1 MVEYDFVKVPIVD
14 IVNQIILYAAQH
26 RASDIHFDPL
36 EDALMVRMRVD
47 GDLQNHALVPKLYER
62 NLITRIKL
70 VSAMNITETRLP
82 QDGAIK
88 GRIGGRDLDMR
99 VSVLPTN
106 EGEKCVIRILDFQ
119 KGLSGL
125 DGLGFTPKNFA
136 KIQKML
142 SVPNGIIL
150 VTGATGSG
158 KSTTT
163 YSMLSAL
170 NKEETNIITI
180 EDPIEMN
187 IEGINQVQ
195 VNSEIGMT
203 FATVLRSI
211 LRQDP
216 NVILVGEMRDEETA
230 QIAVRAAIT
239 GHLVL
244 STIHTNNALATL
256 ERLFD
261 MGVERYMVA
270 TSMVG
275 IISQRLARTLC
286 DKCKKLRPTTKY
298 ERYMFA
304 RVLHKKVKEI
314 YEPVGCSNCH
324 GGFKG
329 RIAIQE
335 VLYISEHLRDMIADE
350 NIDKER
356 LKVDVYGNGETTTL
370 LQDALQ
376 KVIMGHTT
384 FQEVYRVVDID
395 VDLDNA
401 IKTDM
406 GYHEETDD
414 KVVDMEEDLDWMY
427 FDGVFDDE
435 LELIDID
442 KEDES
447 DLPTIDTSII
457 NVAEFEWQFKKE
469 LDPSDPEF
477 VKFFIIEDKKI
488 MDEDIS
494 MKEQKY
500 KLFNQFIKQYELKMD
515 QDRKNKL
522 FNNFLS
528 QYDMKLSKSK
538 KDELFNNF
546 LSQYDTKL
554 SKSKKDELFNNFLS
568 QYDMKLSKSKKD
580 ELFNN
585 FLSQYD
591 MKLSKSKKDELFNN
605 FLVQYD
611 IKLGSDKKL
620 NKQKTN
626 ELFKQFIL
634 EYEAKLRESILAQ
647 KDLLDTYD
655 NNLIDEFGLT
665 ENSPLPIDK
674 SSDEEA
680 QNYDDI
686 VLYENNTL
694 DNLIDNYVNLPTKEE
709 RKSNILDLTNVKFNY
724 KEILELIDAYS
735 DGGPSIQD
743 VVDDTIGEIID

>member
-47 GDLQNHALVPKLYER
+47 GDLQNHSLVPKVYER

-99 VSVLPTN
+99 VSILPTN

-136 KIQKML
+136 KIEKML
-142 SVPNGIIL
+142 AVPNGIIL

-170 NKEETNIITI
+170 NKEETNVITV

-203 FATVLRSI
+203 FAAALRSI

-216 NVILVGEMRDEETA
+216 NVILIGEMRDEETA

-270 TSMVG
+270 TSVVG

-304 RVLHKKVKEI
+304 RVLHKKVKET
-314 YEPVGCSNCH
+314 YEPVGCSECH

-329 RIAIQE
+329 RIAIHE
-335 VLYISEHLRDMIADE
+335 VLYISEHLRDMISDE
-350 NIDKER
+350 SVDKEQLR
-356 LKVDVYGNGETTTL
+356 DDVYGNGDTTTL

-384 FQEVYRVVDID
+384 FQEIYRVVDID

-401 IKTDM
+401 IKADI
-406 GYHEETDD
+406 GINEAGEEVIDI
-414 KVVDMEEDLDWMY
+414 EEDADWMT
-427 FDGVFDDE
+427 FDGTFDDE
-435 LELIDID
+435 LELIDI
-442 KEDES
+442 ENTDEN
-447 DLPTIDTSII
+447 DLPTLDTSII
-457 NVAEFEWQFKKE
+457 NVDDFLWQFNKK
-469 LDPSDPEF
+469 LDASDPEF
-477 VKFFIIEDKKI
+477 VKFFILEDKKI
-488 MDEDIS
+488 MDEEVLA
-494 MKEQKY
+494 KENER
-500 KLFNQFIKQYELKMD
+500 KLFREFIEQYDAKLTKAKMD
-515 QDRKNKL
+515 KL
-522 FNNFLS
+522 FKKFLS
-528 QYDMKLSKSK
+528 QYDVQFGEEKKLSKEQE
-538 KDELFNNF
+538 DEAFRKF
-546 LSQYDTKL
+546 LA
-554 SKSKKDELFNNFLS
+554 E
-568 QYDMKLSKSKKD
+568 
-580 ELFNN
+580 
-585 FLSQYD
+585 
-591 MKLSKSKKDELFNN
+591 
-605 FLVQYD
+605 
-611 IKLGSDKKL
+611 
-620 NKQKTN
+620 
-626 ELFKQFIL
+626 
-634 EYEAKLRESILAQ
+634 
-647 KDLLDTYD
+647 YD
-655 NNLIDEFGLT
+655 NKVQQRILHEKELEAEIGDLIDIFDNNSLITDLGLVEDPST
-665 ENSPLPIDK
+665 IKNL
-674 SSDEEA
+674 
-680 QNYDDI
+680 DDI
-686 VLYENNTL
+686 VKGQKDEEIPNNEEVVLYEKNTL
-694 DNLIDNYVNLPTKEE
+694 DNIIGGYGAVEE
-709 RKSNILDLTNVKFNY
+709 RRNNILDLTNVEFNY
-724 KEILELIDAYS
+724 KEILDLIDAYS
-735 DGGPSIQD
+735 DKGPSIQD
-743 VVDDTIGEIID
+743 VVDDTIGEMIN

>member
-47 GDLQNHALVPKLYER
+47 GDLQNHAVVPKVYER

-99 VSVLPTN
+99 VSILPTN

-125 DGLGFTPKNFA
+125 DGLGFTPNNFK
-136 KIQKML
+136 KIEKML
-142 SVPNGIIL
+142 AVPNGIIL

-170 NKEETNIITI
+170 NKEETNVITV

-203 FATVLRSI
+203 FAAALRSI

-216 NVILVGEMRDEETA
+216 NVILIGEMRDEETA

-270 TSMVG
+270 TSVVG

-286 DKCKKLRPTTKY
+286 EKCKKLRPTTKY

-304 RVLHKKVKEI
+304 RVLHKKVREI
-314 YEPVGCSNCH
+314 YEPVGCDECH
-324 GGFKG
+324 GGFTG
-329 RIAIQE
+329 RIAIHE
-335 VLYISEHLRDMIADE
+335 VLYISEKLSDLIADARIEKDALRDE
-350 NIDKER
+350 
-356 LKVDVYGNGETTTL
+356 VYGSGETTTL

-376 KVIMGHTT
+376 KVLLGYTT
-384 FQEVYRVVDID
+384 FQEIYRVVDID
-395 VDLDNA
+395 IDLDNA
-401 IKTDM
+401 IKAEM
-406 GYHEETDD
+406 GIKEEERKAD
-414 KVVDMEEDLDWMY
+414 VQEDSGWQD

-435 LELIDID
+435 LEIIDMEQVD
-442 KEDES
+442 DD
-447 DLPTIDTSII
+447 DLPTLDTSII
-457 NVAEFEWQFKKE
+457 DVEKDSWEFNKK
-469 LDPSDPEF
+469 LAPSDPLF
-477 VKFFIIEDKKI
+477 VKFFILENEKI
-488 MDEDIS
+488 MSEDLYAARVKTEDELNSYTGDLIDSFEDDLVNDLGLTDDSPVMINGVEDIIHGDPV
-494 MKEQKY
+494 EEEE
-500 KLFNQFIKQYELKMD
+500 IKDTDEVVLEE
-515 QDRKNKL
+515 
-522 FNNFLS
+522 NNNLDNVIGGMS
-528 QYDMKLSKSK
+528 
-538 KDELFNNF
+538 
-546 LSQYDTKL
+546 
-554 SKSKKDELFNNFLS
+554 
-568 QYDMKLSKSKKD
+568 
-580 ELFNN
+580 
-585 FLSQYD
+585 
-591 MKLSKSKKDELFNN
+591 
-605 FLVQYD
+605 
-611 IKLGSDKKL
+611 
-620 NKQKTN
+620 TN
-626 ELFKQFIL
+626 EFSNKVLDLNNVEFN
-634 EYEAKLRESILAQ
+634 YRE
-647 KDLLDTYD
+647 LLD
-655 NNLIDEFGLT
+655 F
-665 ENSPLPIDK
+665 
-674 SSDEEA
+674 
-680 QNYDDI
+680 
-686 VLYENNTL
+686 
-694 DNLIDNYVNLPTKEE
+694 
-709 RKSNILDLTNVKFNY
+709 
-724 KEILELIDAYS
+724 IDAYS
-735 DGGPSIQD
+735 DIGPTIDD
-743 VVDDTIGEIID
+743 VVHDSIESEKKHNNE

>member
-47 GDLQNHALVPKLYER
+47 GDLQNHAVVPKVYER

-99 VSVLPTN
+99 VSILPTN

-125 DGLGFTPKNFA
+125 DGLGFTPNNFK
-136 KIQKML
+136 KIEKML
-142 SVPNGIIL
+142 AVPNGIIL

-170 NKEETNIITI
+170 NKEETNVITV

-203 FATVLRSI
+203 FAAALRSI

-216 NVILVGEMRDEETA
+216 NVILIGEMRDEETA

-270 TSMVG
+270 TSVVG

-286 DKCKKLRPTTKY
+286 EKCKKLRPTTKY

-304 RVLHKKVKEI
+304 RVLHKKVREI
-314 YEPVGCSNCH
+314 YEPVGCDDCH
-324 GGFKG
+324 GGFTG
-329 RIAIQE
+329 RIAIHE
-335 VLYISEHLRDMIADE
+335 VLYISEKLSDLIADARIEKDELRDE
-350 NIDKER
+350 
-356 LKVDVYGNGETTTL
+356 VYGSGETTTL

-376 KVIMGHTT
+376 KVLLGYTT
-384 FQEVYRVVDID
+384 FQEIYRVVDID
-395 VDLDNA
+395 IDLDNA
-401 IKTDM
+401 IKAEM
-406 GYHEETDD
+406 GLKEEERKAD
-414 KVVDMEEDLDWMY
+414 VQEDSGWQD

-435 LELIDID
+435 LEIIDVDQID
-442 KEDES
+442 DD
-447 DLPTIDTSII
+447 DLPNLDTSI
-457 NVAEFEWQFKKE
+457 VHVEEFGWEFNKK
-469 LDPSDPEF
+469 LAPSDPLF
-477 VKFFIIEDKKI
+477 VKFFILENEKI
-488 MDEDIS
+488 MNEDLYAARAKTEDELNSYSGDLIDSFESDDLVNDLGLTDDSPVMINGVEDIIHG
-494 MKEQKY
+494 EEIEEPE
-500 KLFNQFIKQYELKMD
+500 IKDTDEVVLEE
-515 QDRKNKL
+515 
-522 FNNFLS
+522 NN
-528 QYDMKLSKSK
+528 
-538 KDELFNNF
+538 N
-546 LSQYDTKL
+546 
-554 SKSKKDELFNNFLS
+554 
-568 QYDMKLSKSKKD
+568 
-580 ELFNN
+580 
-585 FLSQYD
+585 
-591 MKLSKSKKDELFNN
+591 
-605 FLVQYD
+605 LVNV
-611 IKLGSDKKL
+611 IGGMS
-620 NKQKTN
+620 TN
-626 ELFKQFIL
+626 EFTNKVLDLNNVEFN
-634 EYEAKLRESILAQ
+634 YRE
-647 KDLLDTYD
+647 LLD
-655 NNLIDEFGLT
+655 
-665 ENSPLPIDK
+665 
-674 SSDEEA
+674 
-680 QNYDDI
+680 
-686 VLYENNTL
+686 
-694 DNLIDNYVNLPTKEE
+694 
-709 RKSNILDLTNVKFNY
+709 
-724 KEILELIDAYS
+724 LIDAYS
-735 DGGPSIQD
+735 DIGPSIDD
-743 VVDDTIGEIID
+743 VVHDSIEKENE

>member
-47 GDLQNHALVPKLYER
+47 GDLQNHSLVPKVYER

-99 VSVLPTN
+99 VSILPTN

-136 KIQKML
+136 KIEKML
-142 SVPNGIIL
+142 AVPNGIIL

-170 NKEETNIITI
+170 NKEETNVITV

-203 FATVLRSI
+203 FAAALRSI

-216 NVILVGEMRDEETA
+216 NVILIGEMRDEETA

-270 TSMVG
+270 TSVVG

-286 DKCKKLRPTTKY
+286 DKCKKIRPTTKY

-304 RVLHKKVKEI
+304 RVLHKKVKET
-314 YEPVGCSNCH
+314 YEPVGCSDCH

-329 RIAIQE
+329 RIAIHE
-335 VLYISEHLRDMIADE
+335 VLYISEHLRDMISDE
-350 NIDKER
+350 SVDKEQLR
-356 LKVDVYGNGETTTL
+356 DDVYGNSDTTTL

-384 FQEVYRVVDID
+384 FQEIYRVVDID

-401 IKTDM
+401 IKADI
-406 GYHEETDD
+406 GISEAGEEVID
-414 KVVDMEEDLDWMY
+414 VEEDADWMT
-427 FDGVFDDE
+427 FDGTFDDE
-435 LELIDID
+435 LELIDI
-442 KEDES
+442 ESTDEN
-447 DLPTIDTSII
+447 DLPTLDTSII
-457 NVAEFEWQFKKE
+457 NVDDFLWQFNKKLE
-469 LDPSDPEF
+469 PSDPEF
-477 VKFFIIEDKKI
+477 VKFFILEDKKI
-488 MDEDIS
+488 MDEEILA
-494 MKEQKY
+494 KENER
-500 KLFNQFIKQYELKMD
+500 KLFREFIEQYDAKLTKAKMD
-515 QDRKNKL
+515 KL
-522 FNNFLS
+522 FKEFLS
-528 QYDMKLSKSK
+528 QYDNQFGEEKKLSKEQE
-538 KDELFNNF
+538 DEAFRQF
-546 LSQYDTKL
+546 LAD
-554 SKSKKDELFNNFLS
+554 
-568 QYDMKLSKSKKD
+568 
-580 ELFNN
+580 
-585 FLSQYD
+585 
-591 MKLSKSKKDELFNN
+591 
-605 FLVQYD
+605 
-611 IKLGSDKKL
+611 
-620 NKQKTN
+620 
-626 ELFKQFIL
+626 
-634 EYEAKLRESILAQ
+634 
-647 KDLLDTYD
+647 YD
-655 NNLIDEFGLT
+655 NKVQQRILHEKELEAEIGDLIDIFDNNSLITDLGLV
-665 ENSPLPIDK
+665 EDP
-674 SSDEEA
+674 SSIK
-680 QNYDDI
+680 NLDDI
-686 VLYENNTL
+686 VKGQKDEDITNNEEVVLYERNTL
-694 DNLIDNYVNLPTKEE
+694 DNIIGGYGAVEE
-709 RKSNILDLTNVKFNY
+709 RRNNILDLTNVEFNY
-724 KEILELIDAYS
+724 KEILDLIDAYS
-735 DGGPSIQD
+735 DKGPSIQD
-743 VVDDTIGEIID
+743 VVDDTIGEMIN

>member
-47 GDLQNHALVPKLYER
+47 GDLQNHSLVPKVYER

-99 VSVLPTN
+99 VSILPTN

-136 KIQKML
+136 KIEKML
-142 SVPNGIIL
+142 AVPNGIIL

-170 NKEETNIITI
+170 NKEETNVITV

-203 FATVLRSI
+203 FAAALRSI

-216 NVILVGEMRDEETA
+216 NVILIGEMRDEETA

-270 TSMVG
+270 TSVVG

-304 RVLHKKVKEI
+304 RVLHKKVKET
-314 YEPVGCSNCH
+314 YEPVGCSECH

-329 RIAIQE
+329 RIAIHE
-335 VLYISEHLRDMIADE
+335 VLYISEHLRDMISDE
-350 NIDKER
+350 SVDKEQLR
-356 LKVDVYGNGETTTL
+356 DDVYGNGDTTTL

-384 FQEVYRVVDID
+384 FQEIYRVVDID

-401 IKTDM
+401 IKADI
-406 GYHEETDD
+406 GINEAGEEVID
-414 KVVDMEEDLDWMY
+414 VEEDADWMT
-427 FDGVFDDE
+427 FDGTFDDE
-435 LELIDID
+435 LELIDI
-442 KEDES
+442 ENTDEN
-447 DLPTIDTSII
+447 DLPTLDTSII
-457 NVAEFEWQFKKE
+457 NVDEFLWQFNKK
-469 LDPSDPEF
+469 LDASDPEF
-477 VKFFIIEDKKI
+477 VKFFILEDKKI
-488 MDEDIS
+488 MDEEVLA
-494 MKEQKY
+494 KENER
-500 KLFNQFIKQYELKMD
+500 KLFREFIEQYDAKLTKAKMD
-515 QDRKNKL
+515 KL
-522 FNNFLS
+522 FKEFLS
-528 QYDMKLSKSK
+528 QYDDQFGEEKKLSKEQE
-538 KDELFNNF
+538 DEAFRKF
-546 LSQYDTKL
+546 LA
-554 SKSKKDELFNNFLS
+554 E
-568 QYDMKLSKSKKD
+568 
-580 ELFNN
+580 
-585 FLSQYD
+585 
-591 MKLSKSKKDELFNN
+591 
-605 FLVQYD
+605 
-611 IKLGSDKKL
+611 
-620 NKQKTN
+620 
-626 ELFKQFIL
+626 
-634 EYEAKLRESILAQ
+634 
-647 KDLLDTYD
+647 YD
-655 NNLIDEFGLT
+655 NKVQQRILHEKELEAEIGDLIDIFDNNSLITDLGLVEDPST
-665 ENSPLPIDK
+665 IKNL
-674 SSDEEA
+674 
-680 QNYDDI
+680 DDI
-686 VLYENNTL
+686 VKGQKDEEISNNEEVVLYEKNTL
-694 DNLIDNYVNLPTKEE
+694 DNIIGGYGAVEE
-709 RKSNILDLTNVKFNY
+709 RRNNILDLTNVEFNY
-724 KEILELIDAYS
+724 KEILDLIDAYS
-735 DGGPSIQD
+735 DKGPSIQD
-743 VVDDTIGEIID
+743 VVDDTIGEMIN

>member
-47 GDLQNHALVPKLYER
+47 GDLQNHAVVPKVYER

-99 VSVLPTN
+99 VSILPTN

-125 DGLGFTPKNFA
+125 DGLGFTPNNFK
-136 KIQKML
+136 KIEKML
-142 SVPNGIIL
+142 AVPNGIIL

-170 NKEETNIITI
+170 NKEETNVITV

-203 FATVLRSI
+203 FAAALRSI

-216 NVILVGEMRDEETA
+216 NVILIGEMRDEETA

-270 TSMVG
+270 TSVVG

-286 DKCKKLRPTTKY
+286 EKCKKLRPTTKY

-304 RVLHKKVKEI
+304 RVLHKKVREI
-314 YEPVGCSNCH
+314 YEPVGCDECH
-324 GGFKG
+324 GGFTG
-329 RIAIQE
+329 RIAIHE
-335 VLYISEHLRDMIADE
+335 VLYISEKLSDLIADARIE
-350 NIDKER
+350 KDELRNE
-356 LKVDVYGNGETTTL
+356 VYGTGETTTL

-376 KVIMGHTT
+376 KVLLGYTT
-384 FQEVYRVVDID
+384 FQEIYRVVDID
-395 VDLDNA
+395 IDLDNA
-401 IKTDM
+401 IKAEM
-406 GYHEETDD
+406 GVKEEERKAD
-414 KVVDMEEDLDWMY
+414 VQEDSGWQD

-435 LELIDID
+435 LEIIDMEQVD
-442 KEDES
+442 DD
-447 DLPTIDTSII
+447 DLPTLDTSIFD
-457 NVAEFEWQFKKE
+457 VEHTSWEFNKK
-469 LDPSDPEF
+469 LAPSDPLF
-477 VKFFIIEDKKI
+477 VKFFILENEKI
-488 MDEDIS
+488 MKEDLYAARTKTEDELNSYSGDLIDSFESDDLVNDLGLTDDSPVMINGVEDIVHG
-494 MKEQKY
+494 EEVDRPE
-500 KLFNQFIKQYELKMD
+500 IKDTDEVVLEE
-515 QDRKNKL
+515 
-522 FNNFLS
+522 NN
-528 QYDMKLSKSK
+528 
-538 KDELFNNF
+538 NN
-546 LSQYDTKL
+546 LD
-554 SKSKKDELFNNFLS
+554 NVIGG
-568 QYDMKLSKSKKD
+568 MA
-580 ELFNN
+580 
-585 FLSQYD
+585 
-591 MKLSKSKKDELFNN
+591 
-605 FLVQYD
+605 
-611 IKLGSDKKL
+611 
-620 NKQKTN
+620 TN
-626 ELFKQFIL
+626 EFSNKVLDLNNVEFN
-634 EYEAKLRESILAQ
+634 YRE
-647 KDLLDTYD
+647 
-655 NNLIDEFGLT
+655 
-665 ENSPLPIDK
+665 
-674 SSDEEA
+674 
-680 QNYDDI
+680 
-686 VLYENNTL
+686 
-694 DNLIDNYVNLPTKEE
+694 
-709 RKSNILDLTNVKFNY
+709 ILD
-724 KEILELIDAYS
+724 LIDAYS
-735 DGGPSIQD
+735 DIGPSIDD
-743 VVDDTIGEIID
+743 VVHDTLESEKENQ

>member
-47 GDLQNHALVPKLYER
+47 GDLHNHSVVPKVYER

-99 VSVLPTN
+99 VSILPTN

-125 DGLGFTPKNFA
+125 DGLGFTPNNFR
-136 KIQKML
+136 KIEKML
-142 SVPNGIIL
+142 AVPNGIIL

-170 NKEETNIITI
+170 NKEETNVITV

-203 FATVLRSI
+203 FAAALRSI

-216 NVILVGEMRDEETA
+216 NVILIGEMRDEETA

-270 TSMVG
+270 TSVVG

-286 DKCKKLRPTTKY
+286 SKCKRLRPTTKY

-304 RVLHKKVKEI
+304 RVLHKKVREI
-314 YEPVGCSNCH
+314 YEPVGCDDCH
-324 GGFKG
+324 GGFTG
-329 RIAIQE
+329 RIAIHE
-335 VLYISEHLRDMIADE
+335 VLYISERLSDLIADARIEKDQLRDE
-350 NIDKER
+350 
-356 LKVDVYGNGETTTL
+356 VYGTGETTTL

-376 KVIMGHTT
+376 KVLLGHTT
-384 FQEVYRVVDID
+384 FQEIYRVVDID
-395 VDLDNA
+395 IDLDNA
-401 IKTDM
+401 IKAEM
-406 GYHEETDD
+406 GIKEEEKKAD
-414 KVVDMEEDLDWMY
+414 VQEDEGWRD
-427 FDGVFDDE
+427 FDGTFDDE

-442 KEDES
+442 VQDDS
-447 DLPTIDTSII
+447 DLPTLDTSIFK
-457 NVAEFEWQFKKE
+457 VEEFDWKFNKK
-469 LDPSDPEF
+469 LSPSDIEF
-477 VKFFIIEDKKI
+477 VKFFILENQKI
-488 MDEDIS
+488 MNEDLLVEKEK
-494 MKEQKY
+494 MKEEMAS
-500 KLFNQFIKQYELKMD
+500 LELIDAFEDDDLVKDLGLTDDLEIISIEEDETIPEILSHEDVVLEENNNLDNVICGYSDDPM
-515 QDRKNKL
+515 KNK
-522 FNNFLS
+522 
-528 QYDMKLSKSK
+528 
-538 KDELFNNF
+538 
-546 LSQYDTKL
+546 T
-554 SKSKKDELFNNFLS
+554 
-568 QYDMKLSKSKKD
+568 
-580 ELFNN
+580 
-585 FLSQYD
+585 
-591 MKLSKSKKDELFNN
+591 
-605 FLVQYD
+605 
-611 IKLGSDKKL
+611 
-620 NKQKTN
+620 
-626 ELFKQFIL
+626 
-634 EYEAKLRESILAQ
+634 
-647 KDLLDTYD
+647 LLDL
-655 NNLIDEFGLT
+655 NNVE
-665 ENSPLPIDK
+665 
-674 SSDEEA
+674 
-680 QNYDDI
+680 
-686 VLYENNTL
+686 
-694 DNLIDNYVNLPTKEE
+694 
-709 RKSNILDLTNVKFNY
+709 FNY

-735 DGGPSIQD
+735 DLGPSIDD
-743 VVDDTIGEIID
+743 VVHDDLEKINNE

>member
-14 IVNQIILYAAQH
+14 IVNQMILYAAQH

-47 GDLQNHALVPKLYER
+47 GDLQNHSLVPKVYER

-88 GRIGGRDLDMR
+88 GRIGGKDLDMR
-99 VSVLPTN
+99 VSILPTN

-125 DGLGFTPKNFA
+125 DGLGFTPRNFA
-136 KIQKML
+136 KVKKML
-142 SVPNGIIL
+142 AVPNGIIL

-170 NKEETNIITI
+170 NKEETNIITV

-203 FATVLRSI
+203 FAAALRSI

-216 NVILVGEMRDEETA
+216 NVILIGEMRDEETA

-270 TSMVG
+270 TSVVG

-286 DKCKKLRPTTKY
+286 EKCKRLRPTTKY
-298 ERYMFA
+298 ERHMFA
-304 RVLHKKVKEI
+304 RVLHKKVKET
-314 YEPVGCSNCH
+314 YEPVGCSECH
-324 GGFKG
+324 GGFTG
-329 RIAIQE
+329 RIAIHE
-335 VLYISEHLRDMIADE
+335 VLYISDRLRDMISDE
-350 NIDKER
+350 LVDKEQLR
-356 LKVDVYGNGETTTL
+356 NHVYGQGDTTTL

-384 FQEVYRVVDID
+384 FQEIYRVVDID

-406 GYHEETDD
+406 GYVDTEAE
-414 KVVDMEEDLDWMY
+414 VVDIEEDVDWKD
-427 FDGVFDDE
+427 FDGIFDDE

-442 KEDES
+442 KQDEN
-447 DLPTIDTSII
+447 DLPTLDTSII
-457 NVAEFEWQFKKE
+457 NVDDFVWQFNKK
-469 LDPSDPEF
+469 LGPSDPEF
-477 VKFFIIEDKKI
+477 VKFFILEDKKI
-488 MDEDIS
+488 MDEDIFEQE
-494 MKEQKY
+494 KEREK
-500 KLFNQFIKQYELKMD
+500 I
-515 QDRKNKL
+515 
-522 FNNFLS
+522 
-528 QYDMKLSKSK
+528 
-538 KDELFNNF
+538 
-546 LSQYDTKL
+546 
-554 SKSKKDELFNNFLS
+554 
-568 QYDMKLSKSKKD
+568 
-580 ELFNN
+580 
-585 FLSQYD
+585 
-591 MKLSKSKKDELFNN
+591 
-605 FLVQYD
+605 
-611 IKLGSDKKL
+611 
-620 NKQKTN
+620 
-626 ELFKQFIL
+626 LFKDFLIKYD
-634 EYEAKLRESILAQ
+634 EKLREIKKQ
-647 KDLLDTYD
+647 KEEEKTNDLIVEL
-655 NNLIDEFGLT
+655 GLT
-665 ENSPLPIDK
+665 EENS
-674 SSDEEA
+674 S
-680 QNYDDI
+680 NYNLDDVVKGQKNVNDNTV
-686 VLYENNTL
+686 VLYENNNTL
-694 DNLIDNYVNLPTKEE
+694 ENVINGYDSNNTSYN
-709 RKSNILDLTNVKFNY
+709 NILDLTNVEFNY
-724 KEILELIDAYS
+724 REVLDLIDIYS
-735 DGGPSIQD
+735 DKGPTIQD
-743 VVDDTIGEIID
+743 VVDDMIGEIIS

>member
-47 GDLQNHALVPKLYER
+47 GDLQNHSVVPKVYER

-99 VSVLPTN
+99 VSILPTN

-125 DGLGFTPKNFA
+125 DGLGFTPNNFR
-136 KIQKML
+136 KIEKML

-170 NKEETNIITI
+170 NKEETNVITV

-203 FATVLRSI
+203 FAAALRSI

-216 NVILVGEMRDEETA
+216 NVILIGEMRDEETA

-270 TSMVG
+270 TSVVG

-304 RVLHKKVKEI
+304 RVLHKKVREI
-314 YEPVGCSNCH
+314 YEPVGCSECH
-324 GGFKG
+324 GGFTG
-329 RIAIQE
+329 RIAIHE
-335 VLYISEHLRDMIADE
+335 VLYISEKLSDLIADARIE
-350 NIDKER
+350 KDALREE
-356 LKVDVYGNGETTTL
+356 VYGTGETTTL

-376 KVIMGHTT
+376 KVLLGYTT
-384 FQEVYRVVDID
+384 FQEIYRVVDID
-395 VDLDNA
+395 IDLDNA
-401 IKTDM
+401 IKAEM
-406 GYHEETDD
+406 GIKEEERKAD
-414 KVVDMEEDLDWMY
+414 VQEDSGWQD
-427 FDGVFDDE
+427 FDGTFDDE
-435 LELIDID
+435 LELIDMERVD
-442 KEDES
+442 DD
-447 DLPTIDTSII
+447 DLPTLDTSII
-457 NVAEFEWQFKKE
+457 EVEHYSWEFKKK
-469 LDPSDPEF
+469 LAPSDPEF
-477 VKFFIIEDKKI
+477 VKFFILENEKI
-488 MDEDIS
+488 MTEDLYAARARAKVEEELNSQPGDLINTFENNDLVNDLGLTDNIETNIVNGVEDIIHG
-494 MKEQKY
+494 ETN
-500 KLFNQFIKQYELKMD
+500 LLPEIKDTDEVVL
-515 QDRKNKL
+515 NE
-522 FNNFLS
+522 NN
-528 QYDMKLSKSK
+528 
-538 KDELFNNF
+538 
-546 LSQYDTKL
+546 
-554 SKSKKDELFNNFLS
+554 
-568 QYDMKLSKSKKD
+568 
-580 ELFNN
+580 
-585 FLSQYD
+585 
-591 MKLSKSKKDELFNN
+591 
-605 FLVQYD
+605 
-611 IKLGSDKKL
+611 
-620 NKQKTN
+620 
-626 ELFKQFIL
+626 
-634 EYEAKLRESILAQ
+634 
-647 KDLLDTYD
+647 
-655 NNLIDEFGLT
+655 NNLDNVIGGMDDKED
-665 ENSPLPIDK
+665 NSNK
-674 SSDEEA
+674 
-680 QNYDDI
+680 
-686 VLYENNTL
+686 
-694 DNLIDNYVNLPTKEE
+694 
-709 RKSNILDLTNVKFNY
+709 ILDLNNVEFNY
-724 KEILELIDAYS
+724 REILDLIDAYS
-735 DGGPSIQD
+735 DIGPSIDD
-743 VVDDTIGEIID
+743 VVHDTLEHTN

>member
-47 GDLQNHALVPKLYER
+47 GDLQNHSLVPKVYER

-99 VSVLPTN
+99 VSILPTN

-136 KIQKML
+136 KIEKML
-142 SVPNGIIL
+142 AVPNGIIL

-170 NKEETNIITI
+170 NKEETNVITV

-203 FATVLRSI
+203 FAAALRSI

-216 NVILVGEMRDEETA
+216 NVILIGEMRDEETA

-270 TSMVG
+270 TSVVG

-304 RVLHKKVKEI
+304 RVLHKKVKET
-314 YEPVGCSNCH
+314 YEPVGCSECH

-329 RIAIQE
+329 RIAIHE
-335 VLYISEHLRDMIADE
+335 VLYISEHLRDMISDE
-350 NIDKER
+350 SVDKEQLR
-356 LKVDVYGNGETTTL
+356 DDVYGNGDTTTL

-384 FQEVYRVVDID
+384 FQEIYRVVDID

-401 IKTDM
+401 IKADI
-406 GYHEETDD
+406 GINEAGEEVIDI
-414 KVVDMEEDLDWMY
+414 EEDADWMT
-427 FDGVFDDE
+427 FDGTFDDE
-435 LELIDID
+435 LELIDI
-442 KEDES
+442 ENTDEN
-447 DLPTIDTSII
+447 DLPTLDTSII
-457 NVAEFEWQFKKE
+457 NVDDFLWQFNKK
-469 LDPSDPEF
+469 LDASDPEF
-477 VKFFIIEDKKI
+477 VKFFILEDKKI
-488 MDEDIS
+488 MDEEVLA
-494 MKEQKY
+494 KENER
-500 KLFNQFIKQYELKMD
+500 KLFREFIEQYDAKLTKAKMD
-515 QDRKNKL
+515 KL
-522 FNNFLS
+522 FKEFLS
-528 QYDMKLSKSK
+528 QYDDQFGEEKKLSKEQE
-538 KDELFNNF
+538 DEAFRKF
-546 LSQYDTKL
+546 LA
-554 SKSKKDELFNNFLS
+554 E
-568 QYDMKLSKSKKD
+568 
-580 ELFNN
+580 
-585 FLSQYD
+585 
-591 MKLSKSKKDELFNN
+591 
-605 FLVQYD
+605 
-611 IKLGSDKKL
+611 
-620 NKQKTN
+620 
-626 ELFKQFIL
+626 
-634 EYEAKLRESILAQ
+634 
-647 KDLLDTYD
+647 YD
-655 NNLIDEFGLT
+655 NKVQQRILHEKELEAEIGDLIDIFDNNSLITDLGLVEDPST
-665 ENSPLPIDK
+665 IKNL
-674 SSDEEA
+674 
-680 QNYDDI
+680 DDI
-686 VLYENNTL
+686 VKGQKDEEIPNNEEVVLYEKNTL
-694 DNLIDNYVNLPTKEE
+694 DNIIGGYGAVEE
-709 RKSNILDLTNVKFNY
+709 RRNNILDLTNVEFNY
-724 KEILELIDAYS
+724 KEILDLIDAYS
-735 DGGPSIQD
+735 DKGPSIQD
-743 VVDDTIGEIID
+743 VVDDTIGEMIN

>member
-47 GDLQNHALVPKLYER
+47 GDLQNHSLVPKVYER

-99 VSVLPTN
+99 VSILPTN

-136 KIQKML
+136 KIEKML
-142 SVPNGIIL
+142 AVPNGIIL

-170 NKEETNIITI
+170 NKEETNVITV

-203 FATVLRSI
+203 FAAALRSI

-216 NVILVGEMRDEETA
+216 NVILIGEMRDEETA

-270 TSMVG
+270 TSVVG

-286 DKCKKLRPTTKY
+286 DKCKRIRPTTKY

-304 RVLHKKVKEI
+304 RVLHKKVKET
-314 YEPVGCSNCH
+314 YEPVGCDECH

-329 RIAIQE
+329 RIAIHE

-350 NIDKER
+350 SIDKEQLR
-356 LKVDVYGNGETTTL
+356 DDVYGHSDTTTL

-376 KVIMGHTT
+376 KVIMGSTT
-384 FQEVYRVVDID
+384 FQEIYRVVDID

-401 IKTDM
+401 IKSDI
-406 GYHEETDD
+406 GYEGEEE
-414 KVVDMEEDLDWMY
+414 VVDVEEDAGWMN

-435 LELIDID
+435 LDIIDV
-442 KEDES
+442 EQENEG
-447 DLPTIDTSII
+447 DLPTLDTSI
-457 NVAEFEWQFKKE
+457 VSVDDFEWQFNKK
-469 LDPSDPEF
+469 LGPSDPNF
-477 VKFFIIEDKKI
+477 IKFFIFEDKKI
-488 MDEDIS
+488 MDEETEKEEKEKELFKNFLLYYESKMYKEKLDRLFKQFIVDYDAKYS
-494 MKEQKY
+494 KEQ
-500 KLFNQFIKQYELKMD
+500 QE
-515 QDRKNKL
+515 
-522 FNNFLS
+522 
-528 QYDMKLSKSK
+528 
-538 KDELFNNF
+538 
-546 LSQYDTKL
+546 
-554 SKSKKDELFNNFLS
+554 
-568 QYDMKLSKSKKD
+568 
-580 ELFNN
+580 
-585 FLSQYD
+585 
-591 MKLSKSKKDELFNN
+591 
-605 FLVQYD
+605 
-611 IKLGSDKKL
+611 
-620 NKQKTN
+620 N
-626 ELFKQFIL
+626 ELFKQFL
-634 EYEAKLRESILAQ
+634 DEYEPNLEVAKAQDTELENEIIDIIDIFDNNSLISDLGLVEDPALIKSLEDIVQGQ
-647 KDLLDTYD
+647 KDVEYKDT
-655 NNLIDEFGLT
+655 DEV
-665 ENSPLPIDK
+665 
-674 SSDEEA
+674 
-680 QNYDDI
+680 
-686 VLYENNTL
+686 VLFEHNTL
-694 DNLIDNYVNLPTKEE
+694 DNMIGGFVTDSSAIE
-709 RKSNILDLTNVKFNY
+709 RKNNILDLTNVEFNY

-735 DGGPSIQD
+735 DIGPTIED
-743 VVDDTIGEIID
+743 VVRDTLDDDDK

>member
-47 GDLQNHALVPKLYER
+47 GDLQNHAVVPKVYER

-99 VSVLPTN
+99 VSILPTN

-125 DGLGFTPKNFA
+125 DGLGFTPNNFK
-136 KIQKML
+136 KIEKML

-170 NKEETNIITI
+170 NKEETNVITV

-203 FATVLRSI
+203 FAAALRSI

-216 NVILVGEMRDEETA
+216 NVILIGEMRDEETA

-270 TSMVG
+270 TSVVG

-286 DKCKKLRPTTKY
+286 EKCKKLRPTTKY

-304 RVLHKKVKEI
+304 RVLHKKVREI
-314 YEPVGCSNCH
+314 YEPVGCDDCH
-324 GGFKG
+324 GGFTG
-329 RIAIQE
+329 RIAIHE
-335 VLYISEHLRDMIADE
+335 VLYISEKLSDLIADARIEKDELRDE
-350 NIDKER
+350 
-356 LKVDVYGNGETTTL
+356 VYGSGETTTL

-376 KVIMGHTT
+376 KVLLGYTT
-384 FQEVYRVVDID
+384 FQEIYRVVDID
-395 VDLDNA
+395 IDLDNA
-401 IKTDM
+401 IKAEM
-406 GYHEETDD
+406 GIKEEERKAD
-414 KVVDMEEDLDWMY
+414 VQEDSGWQD

-435 LELIDID
+435 LEIIDVD
-442 KEDES
+442 QVDDD
-447 DLPTIDTSII
+447 DLPNLDTSI
-457 NVAEFEWQFKKE
+457 VHVEEFGWEFNKK
-469 LDPSDPEF
+469 LAPSDPLF
-477 VKFFIIEDKKI
+477 VKFFILENEKI
-488 MDEDIS
+488 MKEDLYAARTKTEDELNSYSGDLIDSFENDDLVNDLGLTDDSPVMINGVEDIIHGDVV
-494 MKEQKY
+494 EEPE
-500 KLFNQFIKQYELKMD
+500 IKDTDEVVLEE
-515 QDRKNKL
+515 
-522 FNNFLS
+522 NNNLANVIGGMS
-528 QYDMKLSKSK
+528 
-538 KDELFNNF
+538 
-546 LSQYDTKL
+546 
-554 SKSKKDELFNNFLS
+554 
-568 QYDMKLSKSKKD
+568 
-580 ELFNN
+580 
-585 FLSQYD
+585 
-591 MKLSKSKKDELFNN
+591 
-605 FLVQYD
+605 
-611 IKLGSDKKL
+611 
-620 NKQKTN
+620 TN
-626 ELFKQFIL
+626 EFSNKVLDLNNVDFN
-634 EYEAKLRESILAQ
+634 YRE
-647 KDLLDTYD
+647 LLD
-655 NNLIDEFGLT
+655 
-665 ENSPLPIDK
+665 
-674 SSDEEA
+674 
-680 QNYDDI
+680 
-686 VLYENNTL
+686 
-694 DNLIDNYVNLPTKEE
+694 
-709 RKSNILDLTNVKFNY
+709 
-724 KEILELIDAYS
+724 LIDAYS
-735 DGGPSIQD
+735 DIGPSIDD
-743 VVDDTIGEIID
+743 VVHDSIEKENENE

>member
-47 GDLQNHALVPKLYER
+47 GDLQNHSLVPKVYER

-99 VSVLPTN
+99 VSILPTN

-136 KIQKML
+136 KIEKML
-142 SVPNGIIL
+142 AVPNGIIL

-170 NKEETNIITI
+170 NKEETNVITV

-203 FATVLRSI
+203 FAAALRSI

-216 NVILVGEMRDEETA
+216 NVILIGEMRDEETA

-270 TSMVG
+270 TSVVG

-304 RVLHKKVKEI
+304 RVLHKKVKET
-314 YEPVGCSNCH
+314 YEPVGCSECH

-329 RIAIQE
+329 RIAIHE
-335 VLYISEHLRDMIADE
+335 VLYISEHLRDMISDE
-350 NIDKER
+350 SVDKEQLR
-356 LKVDVYGNGETTTL
+356 DDVYGNSDTTTL

-384 FQEVYRVVDID
+384 FQEIYRVVDID

-401 IKTDM
+401 IKADI
-406 GYHEETDD
+406 GINEAGEEVIDI
-414 KVVDMEEDLDWMY
+414 EEDADWMT
-427 FDGVFDDE
+427 FDGTFDDE
-435 LELIDID
+435 LELIDI
-442 KEDES
+442 ENTDEN
-447 DLPTIDTSII
+447 DLPTLDTSII
-457 NVAEFEWQFKKE
+457 NVDDFLWQFNKK
-469 LDPSDPEF
+469 LDASDPDF
-477 VKFFIIEDKKI
+477 VKFFILEDKKI
-488 MDEDIS
+488 MDEEVLA
-494 MKEQKY
+494 KENER
-500 KLFNQFIKQYELKMD
+500 KLFREFIEQYDAKLTKAKMD
-515 QDRKNKL
+515 KL
-522 FNNFLS
+522 FKEFLS
-528 QYDMKLSKSK
+528 QYDDQFGEEKKLSKEQE
-538 KDELFNNF
+538 DEAFRRF
-546 LSQYDTKL
+546 LA
-554 SKSKKDELFNNFLS
+554 E
-568 QYDMKLSKSKKD
+568 
-580 ELFNN
+580 
-585 FLSQYD
+585 
-591 MKLSKSKKDELFNN
+591 
-605 FLVQYD
+605 
-611 IKLGSDKKL
+611 
-620 NKQKTN
+620 
-626 ELFKQFIL
+626 
-634 EYEAKLRESILAQ
+634 
-647 KDLLDTYD
+647 YD
-655 NNLIDEFGLT
+655 NKVQQRILHEKELEAEIGDLIDIFDNNSLITDLGLVEDPST
-665 ENSPLPIDK
+665 IKNL
-674 SSDEEA
+674 
-680 QNYDDI
+680 DDI
-686 VLYENNTL
+686 VKGQKDEEIPNNEEVVLYEKNTL
-694 DNLIDNYVNLPTKEE
+694 DNIIGGYGAVEE
-709 RKSNILDLTNVKFNY
+709 RRNNILDLTNVEFNY
-724 KEILELIDAYS
+724 KEILDLIDAYS
-735 DGGPSIQD
+735 DKGPSIQD
-743 VVDDTIGEIID
+743 VVDDTIGEMIN